1 MKVRK
6 LVFLALL
13 VALALAVSLIEGM
26 IPVPIGV
33 PGAKLGLSNIVLL
46 VTLVLFGFRE
56 AFLVAVLKSVL
67 LMLATGSVTSFFYS
81 LSGAICASVAMGIT
95 QRCFTPPFSLVG
107 VSEWGALFHNVGQL
121 LVACV
126 VLGNANIFLYL
137 PVLTLLG
144 VVTGFFVGL
153 SAGLVSEHLNR
164 VIQF

>member
-13 VALALAVSLIEGM
+13 VALALAVSLLESM

-56 AFLVAVLKSVL
+56 AFLVAVLKSLL

-95 QRCFTPPFSLVG
+95 HRFFAPPFSLVG
-107 VSEWGALFHNVGQL
+107 VSEWGAFFHNMGQL

-126 VLGNANIFLYL
+126 VLGNVNIFLYL

-144 VVTGFFVGL
+144 VATGFFVGL
-153 SAGLVSEHLNR
+153 SADLVSGHLNR